1 MKRREI
7 IKTLSA
13 IPVAGGIMSVE
24 SLVSQGSQ
32 KKPVNDAGL
41 LSNPPAGALALGP
54 EIYQSIGVEPM
65 INCRGTFTIISG
77 SIELPEVQK
86 AVDYAQGI
94 MSILMN
100 WQWQLVKGLL
110 LSLELNG
117 VWYPQA
123 VQQV

>member
-7 IKTLSA
+7 LKTLSA

-54 EIYQSIGVEPM
+54 DIYQSIGVEPM

-86 AVDYAQGI
+86 AVDYASKHHVHI
-94 MSILMN
+94 D
-100 WQWQLVKGLL
+100 
-110 LSLELNG
+110 ELAM
-117 VWYPQA
+117 A
-123 VQQV
+123 VGKRLAAITGAEWGMVS